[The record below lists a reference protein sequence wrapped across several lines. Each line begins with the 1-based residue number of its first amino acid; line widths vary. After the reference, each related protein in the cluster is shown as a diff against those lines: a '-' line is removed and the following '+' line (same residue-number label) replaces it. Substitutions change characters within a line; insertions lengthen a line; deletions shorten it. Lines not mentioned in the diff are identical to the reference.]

1 MHVGLPCM
9 KLSLSPSTQKHNG
22 KKAGTCSVKAAWDEM
37 RDVRRGRDETIDR
50 SMTDQNVWRCGS
62 TDLDMEAEIQKYID
76 RVNSDKKAHDK
87 RSLRC
92 DAVTG
97 IEMIEKPPMEFMEKM
112 SREEQIRF
120 LMDSADVIDRIL
132 REWNPDWVTVAQIFH
147 FDEFGGKAP
156 HSHRIVVPLSKD
168 KDSILTFNAK
178 DEFNLKFFNFVNSE
192 YPKRMRELGYGVED
206 CRIYD
211 LMTEEEKEQHRQN
224 KPEYGLES
232 FEYKRRK
239 QKELDQKIKDRESV
253 MKQQDQVISE
263 KAKVI
268 AAQEETKIDG
278 EERIRKLEQSIS
290 EKDAELDAI
299 ENRHEKL
306 AEQNAAL
313 EARNKQINIHIMTQ
327 EDVEAL
333 PMPPKTLGGDYKV
346 SPKKY
351 RNLLATAKRVGLIAS
366 WEASL
371 KEREQKLRDREEAL
385 EKRRRMPIP
394 EKVELSS
401 LRKMKSIIEKI
412 VVILPEGWIRNVL
425 AAAIDGRDLISEQQ
439 NARSRSRYTERQA

>member
-178 DEFNLKFFNFVNSE
+178 AEFNLKFFNFVNSE

-327 EDVEAL
+327 EEVEAL

-412 VVILPEGWIRNVL
+412 VVILKEGWIRNVL

>member
-1 MHVGLPCM
+1 M
-9 KLSLSPSTQKHNG
+9 
-22 KKAGTCSVKAAWDEM
+22 
-37 RDVRRGRDETIDR
+37 
-50 SMTDQNVWRCGS
+50 
-62 TDLDMEAEIQKYID
+62 
-76 RVNSDKKAHDK
+76 
-87 RSLRC
+87 
-92 DAVTG
+92 
-97 IEMIEKPPMEFMEKM
+97 
-112 SREEQIRF
+112 
-120 LMDSADVIDRIL
+120 IDRIL

-156 HSHRIVVPLSKD
+156 HSHCIVVPLSKD

-178 DEFNLKFFNFVNSE
+178 AEFNLKFFNFVNSE

-371 KEREQKLRDREEAL
+371 KEREQKLCDREEAL

>member
-178 DEFNLKFFNFVNSE
+178 AEFNLKFFNFVNSE

-239 QKELDQKIKDRESV
+239 ELS
-253 MKQQDQVISE
+253 
-263 KAKVI
+263 
-268 AAQEETKIDG
+268 
-278 EERIRKLEQSIS
+278 
-290 EKDAELDAI
+290 
-299 ENRHEKL
+299 
-306 AEQNAAL
+306 
-313 EARNKQINIHIMTQ
+313 RNKLNI
-327 EDVEAL
+327 L
-333 PMPPKTLGGDYKV
+333 
-346 SPKKY
+346 
-351 RNLLATAKRVGLIAS
+351 
-366 WEASL
+366 
-371 KEREQKLRDREEAL
+371 
-385 EKRRRMPIP
+385 
-394 EKVELSS
+394 
-401 LRKMKSIIEKI
+401 
-412 VVILPEGWIRNVL
+412 
-425 AAAIDGRDLISEQQ
+425 
-439 NARSRSRYTERQA
+439 